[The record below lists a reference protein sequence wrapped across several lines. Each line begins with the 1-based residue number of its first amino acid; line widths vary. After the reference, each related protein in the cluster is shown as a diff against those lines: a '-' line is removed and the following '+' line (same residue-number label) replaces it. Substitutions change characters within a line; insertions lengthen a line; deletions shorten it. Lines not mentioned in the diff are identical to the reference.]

1 MKLECRNLT
10 KDYKKTRALDGFTFE
25 FTPGIYGLLGPNGAG
40 KTTLMNLITD
50 NLKPTSGEALCDGMP
65 IKELGSAYR
74 AKIGFMPQQQNIYPA
89 FTVERFLWYMA
100 GLKDLDKNTVEGDIK
115 QLLEQVNLYEDR
127 KKRLGELS
135 GGMKQR
141 ALLAQAL
148 LGKPELII
156 LDEPTAGVDPKER
169 IQMRNIISRVGFE
182 SIIIIATHVVPDI
195 QFIAKEVLLLAKGR
209 VIKEGAPGVLCRGMQ
224 GKVFEITTDD
234 AGFELV
240 NNTYKVV
247 NVYKDEDVIRV
258 RVVSDTV
265 PVLDEGNEAVGQ
277 GLFSVVE
284 VKPDLED
291 LYLYHFE

>member
-50 NLKPTSGEALCDGMP
+50 NLKPTSGEVLCDGVP

-195 QFIAKEVLLLAKGR
+195 QFIAKDVLLLDNGK
-209 VIKEGAPGVLCRGMQ
+209 VIKQGAPGKLSRDMQ
-224 GKVFEITTDD
+224 GKVFEIVTDD
-234 AGFELV
+234 KGFEDIR
-240 NNTYKVV
+240 NRYRIV
-247 NVYKDEDVIRV
+247 NVHKDEEEIRV
-258 RVVSDTV
+258 RVVNDTV
-265 PVLDEGNEAVGQ
+265 PEHVHKAC
-277 GLFSVVE
+277 E

>member
-25 FTPGIYGLLGPNGAG
+25 FTPGIYGLLEPNGAG

-50 NLKPTSGEALCDGMP
+50 NLKPTSGEVLCDGVP

-195 QFIAKEVLLLAKGR
+195 QFIAKDVLLLDKGK
-209 VIKEGAPGVLCRGMQ
+209 VIKQGAPGKLSRDMQ
-224 GKVFEITTDD
+224 GKVFEIVTDD
-234 AGFELV
+234 IGFEDIR
-240 NNTYKVV
+240 NRYRIV
-247 NVYKDEDVIRV
+247 NVHKDEEEIRV
-258 RVVSDTV
+258 RVVNDTV
-265 PVLDEGNEAVGQ
+265 PEHVHKAC
-277 GLFSVVE
+277 E

>member
-50 NLKPTSGEALCDGMP
+50 NLKPTSGEVLCDGVP
-65 IKELGSAYR
+65 IKELSSAYR

-195 QFIAKEVLLLAKGR
+195 QFIAKDVLLLDKGK
-209 VIKEGAPGVLCRGMQ
+209 VIKQGAPGKLSRDMQ
-224 GKVFEITTDD
+224 GKVFEIVTDD
-234 AGFELV
+234 KGFEDIR
-240 NNTYKVV
+240 NRYRIV
-247 NVYKDEDVIRV
+247 NVHKDEEEIRV
-258 RVVSDTV
+258 RVVNDTV
-265 PVLDEGNEAVGQ
+265 PELVHTAC
-277 GLFSVVE
+277 E

>member
-50 NLKPTSGEALCDGMP
+50 NLKPTFGEVLCDGAP

-195 QFIAKEVLLLAKGR
+195 QFIAKDVLLLDNGK
-209 VIKEGAPGVLCRGMQ
+209 VIKQGAPGKLSRDMQ
-224 GKVFEITTDD
+224 GKVFEIVTDD
-234 AGFELV
+234 KGFEDIR
-240 NNTYKVV
+240 NRYRIV
-247 NVYKDEDVIRV
+247 NVHKDEEEIRV
-258 RVVSDTV
+258 RVVNDTV
-265 PVLDEGNEAVGQ
+265 PEHVHKAC
-277 GLFSVVE
+277 E

>member
-1 MKLECRNLT
+1 
-10 KDYKKTRALDGFTFE
+10 
-25 FTPGIYGLLGPNGAG
+25 
-40 KTTLMNLITD
+40 
-50 NLKPTSGEALCDGMP
+50 
-65 IKELGSAYR
+65 
-74 AKIGFMPQQQNIYPA
+74 MPQQQNIYPA

-195 QFIAKEVLLLAKGR
+195 QFIAKDVLLLDKGK
-209 VIKEGAPGVLCRGMQ
+209 VIKQGAPGKLSRDMQ
-224 GKVFEITTDD
+224 GKVFEIVTDD
-234 AGFELV
+234 KGFEDIR
-240 NNTYKVV
+240 NRYRIV
-247 NVYKDEDVIRV
+247 NVHKDEEEIRV
-258 RVVSDTV
+258 RVVNDTV
-265 PVLDEGNEAVGQ
+265 PEHVHKAC
-277 GLFSVVE
+277 E

>member
-50 NLKPTSGEALCDGMP
+50 NLKPTSGEVLCDGVP

-195 QFIAKEVLLLAKGR
+195 QFIAKDVLLLDKGK
-209 VIKEGAPGVLCRGMQ
+209 VIKQGAPGKLSRDMQ
-224 GKVFEITTDD
+224 GKVFEIVTDD
-234 AGFELV
+234 KGFEDIR
-240 NNTYKVV
+240 NRYRIV
-247 NVYKDEDVIRV
+247 NVHKDEEEIRV
-258 RVVSDTV
+258 RVVNDTV
-265 PVLDEGNEAVGQ
+265 PEHVHKAC
-277 GLFSVVE
+277 E

>member
-50 NLKPTSGEALCDGMP
+50 NLKPTSGEVLCDGVP

-100 GLKDLDKNTVEGDIK
+100 GLKDLDKKPVEGDIK

-195 QFIAKEVLLLAKGR
+195 QFIAKDVLLLDKGK
-209 VIKEGAPGVLCRGMQ
+209 VIKQGAPGKLSRDMQ
-224 GKVFEITTDD
+224 GKVFEIVTDD
-234 AGFELV
+234 KGFEDIR
-240 NNTYKVV
+240 NRYRIV
-247 NVYKDEDVIRV
+247 NVHKDEEEIRV
-258 RVVSDTV
+258 RVVNDTV
-265 PVLDEGNEAVGQ
+265 PEYVHKAC
-277 GLFSVVE
+277 E

>member
-50 NLKPTSGEALCDGMP
+50 NLKPTSGEVLCDGAP

-195 QFIAKEVLLLAKGR
+195 QFIAKDVLLLDKGK
-209 VIKEGAPGVLCRGMQ
+209 VIKQGAPGKLSRDMQ
-224 GKVFEITTDD
+224 GKVFEIVTDD
-234 AGFELV
+234 KGFEDIR
-240 NNTYKVV
+240 NRYRIV
-247 NVYKDEDVIRV
+247 NVHKDEEEIRV
-258 RVVSDTV
+258 RVVNDTV
-265 PVLDEGNEAVGQ
+265 PEHVHKAC
-277 GLFSVVE
+277 E

>member
-50 NLKPTSGEALCDGMP
+50 NLKPTSGEVLCDGAP

-195 QFIAKEVLLLAKGR
+195 QFIAKDVLLLDKGK
-209 VIKEGAPGVLCRGMQ
+209 VIKQGAPGKLSRDMQ
-224 GKVFEITTDD
+224 GKVFEIVTDD
-234 AGFELV
+234 IGFEDIR
-240 NNTYKVV
+240 NRYRIV
-247 NVYKDEDVIRV
+247 NVHKDEEEIRV
-258 RVVSDTV
+258 RVVNDTV
-265 PVLDEGNEAVGQ
+265 PEHVHKAC
-277 GLFSVVE
+277 E

>member
-50 NLKPTSGEALCDGMP
+50 NLKPTSGEVLCDGVP

-195 QFIAKEVLLLAKGR
+195 QFIAKDVLLLDKGK
-209 VIKEGAPGVLCRGMQ
+209 VIKQGAPGKLSRDMQ
-224 GKVFEITTDD
+224 GKVFEIVTDD
-234 AGFELV
+234 KGFEDIR
-240 NNTYKVV
+240 NRYRIV
-247 NVYKDEDVIRV
+247 NVHKDEEEIRV
-258 RVVSDTV
+258 RVVNDTV
-265 PVLDEGNEAVGQ
+265 PELVHTAC
-277 GLFSVVE
+277 E

>member
-50 NLKPTSGEALCDGMP
+50 NLKPTSGEVLCDGVP

-195 QFIAKEVLLLAKGR
+195 QFIAKDVLLLDKGK
-209 VIKEGAPGVLCRGMQ
+209 VIKQGAPGKLSRNMQ
-224 GKVFEITTDD
+224 GKVFEIVTDD
-234 AGFELV
+234 KGFEDIR
-240 NNTYKVV
+240 NRYRIV
-247 NVYKDEDVIRV
+247 NVHKDEEEIRV
-258 RVVSDTV
+258 RVVNDTV
-265 PVLDEGNEAVGQ
+265 PEHVHKAC
-277 GLFSVVE
+277 E

>member
-50 NLKPTSGEALCDGMP
+50 NLKPASGEVLCDGVP

-195 QFIAKEVLLLAKGR
+195 QFIAKDVLLLDKGK
-209 VIKEGAPGVLCRGMQ
+209 VIKQGAPGKLSRDMQ
-224 GKVFEITTDD
+224 GKVFEIVTDD
-234 AGFELV
+234 KGFEDIR
-240 NNTYKVV
+240 NRYRIV
-247 NVYKDEDVIRV
+247 NVHKDEEEIRV
-258 RVVSDTV
+258 RVVNDTIPEHV
-265 PVLDEGNEAVGQ
+265 HKAC
-277 GLFSVVE
+277 E

>member
-50 NLKPTSGEALCDGMP
+50 NLKPTFGEVLCDGAP

-195 QFIAKEVLLLAKGR
+195 QFIAKDVLLLDKGK
-209 VIKEGAPGVLCRGMQ
+209 VIKQGAPGKLSRDMQ
-224 GKVFEITTDD
+224 GKVFEIVTDD
-234 AGFELV
+234 KGFEDIR
-240 NNTYKVV
+240 NRYRIV
-247 NVYKDEDVIRV
+247 NVHKDEEEIRV
-258 RVVSDTV
+258 RVVNDTV
-265 PVLDEGNEAVGQ
+265 PEHVHKAC
-277 GLFSVVE
+277 E

>member
-50 NLKPTSGEALCDGMP
+50 NLKPTSGEVLCDGVP
-65 IKELGSAYR
+65 IKELSSAYR

-195 QFIAKEVLLLAKGR
+195 QFIAKDVLLLDKGK
-209 VIKEGAPGVLCRGMQ
+209 VIKQGAPGKLSRDMQ
-224 GKVFEITTDD
+224 GKVFEIVTDD
-234 AGFELV
+234 KGFEDIR
-240 NNTYKVV
+240 NRYRIV
-247 NVYKDEDVIRV
+247 NVHKDEEEIRV
-258 RVVSDTV
+258 RVVNDTV
-265 PVLDEGNEAVGQ
+265 PEHVHKAC
-277 GLFSVVE
+277 E

>member
-50 NLKPTSGEALCDGMP
+50 NLKPTSGEVLCDGVP

-115 QLLEQVNLYEDR
+115 QLLEQVNLFEDR

-195 QFIAKEVLLLAKGR
+195 QFIAKDVLLLDKGK
-209 VIKEGAPGVLCRGMQ
+209 VIKQGAPGKLSRDMQ
-224 GKVFEITTDD
+224 GKVFEIVTDD
-234 AGFELV
+234 KGFEDIR
-240 NNTYKVV
+240 NRYRIV
-247 NVYKDEDVIRV
+247 NVHKDEEEIRV
-258 RVVSDTV
+258 RVVNDTV
-265 PVLDEGNEAVGQ
+265 PEHVHKAC
-277 GLFSVVE
+277 E